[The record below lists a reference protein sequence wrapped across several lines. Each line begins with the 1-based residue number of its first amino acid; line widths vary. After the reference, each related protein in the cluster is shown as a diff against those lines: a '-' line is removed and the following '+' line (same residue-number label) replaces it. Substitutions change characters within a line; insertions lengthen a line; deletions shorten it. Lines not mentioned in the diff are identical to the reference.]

1 MYERQI
7 LSQVIEHIDRHSLL
21 YEKISG
27 YKRGHSIK
35 TVLPQFRDN
44 IIQAMKRVELTM
56 AISADFSKVFNTV
69 DHTRILDKMRK
80 MGLPKLVLHCIL
92 S

>member
-7 LSQVIEHIDRHSLL
+7 LSQIIEHIDRHSLL

-56 AISADFSKVFNTV
+56 AISADFSKACNTV
-69 DHTRILDKMRK
+69 DHTRILEKMRK
-80 MGLPKLVLHCIL
+80 MGFPKLVLHWIL

>member
-1 MYERQI
+1 M
-7 LSQVIEHIDRHSLL
+7 IEHIDRHSLL

-27 YKRGHSIK
+27 YKRGHSMK

-56 AISADFSKVFNTV
+56 AISADFSKAFNTV
-69 DHTRILDKMRK
+69 DHTRILEKMRK
-80 MGLPKLVLHCIL
+80 MGLPKLVQLWIL

>member
-7 LSQVIEHIDRHSLL
+7 LSQIIEHIDRHSLL

-35 TVLPQFRDN
+35 TVLLQFRDN

-56 AISADFSKVFNTV
+56 AISADFSKAFNTV
-69 DHTRILDKMRK
+69 DHTRILDTMRK
-80 MGLPKLVLHCIL
+80 MGLPKLVLHWIL